1 MNGQGLI
8 NNLTSG
14 ERLDFGDLTKVTI
27 PAGGLKVWAVDT
39 AEDGGGGIIVEAAGL
54 GALVT
59 GIDMSWTL
67 LEGAKSN
74 LKSPEF
80 SDSSLIQA
88 DSRHL
93 PISRFEKIVTDP
105 PYGRTSSTRGETATV
120 LIEQFL
126 KQLCRENQTPVSLCI
141 CGSSKMKLKSL
152 IEDLGGRVKL
162 QIPIRVHR
170 SLIRELLLVEF

>member
-1 MNGQGLI
+1 MDILKTNWYFGCFKLGQI
-8 NNLTSG
+8 
-14 ERLDFGDLTKVTI
+14 E
-27 PAGGLKVWAVDT
+27 
-39 AEDGGGGIIVEAAGL
+39 GIIVEAAGL